1 MSRATVIFYLRRVE
15 IIIIARRKGVADTD
29 DLDRFLI
36 CWFWHRPASADQ
48 DPIGTLIYVAGR
60 MGRDNFTSAEA
71 KEIIKASKRGRPLYK
86 ADDLGEYLRLTDA
99 ERAAWGIRTIGG
111 TNLSKRQRTLRR
123 KRATRERLQ
132 RLRRAKGIR
141 PLAQAFSRTRPWR
154 FEGISRATWYRL
166 RRKEA
171 AE

>member
-1 MSRATVIFYLRRVE
+1 
-15 IIIIARRKGVADTD
+15 
-29 DLDRFLI
+29 
-36 CWFWHRPASADQ
+36 
-48 DPIGTLIYVAGR
+48 

-99 ERAAWGIRTIGG
+99 ERAAWGIRTIGAHDV
-111 TNLSKRQRTLRR
+111 SKRQRRLYR
-123 KRATRERLQ
+123 KRKHRERLE
-132 RLRRAKGIR
+132 RLRRTKGIR
-141 PLAQAFSRTRPWR
+141 PLSQAFSRTQPWQP
-154 FEGISRATWYRL
+154 EGISRATWYRL